1 MLTTIAILA
10 ALLLVN
16 ALLAMSELAIMTSR
30 QARLERSARGGSRG
44 AGAALALSREP
55 ARFLSTVQVGIT
67 LIGIV
72 AGAFGE
78 QSIAQYLREWFAA
91 IPALAPRADLLAF
104 GSVVLVITFLSLVL
118 GELVPKRIALA
129 YPEQVASVI
138 ALPLKVVSVLAAP
151 PVWVLTKASDL
162 VLAVLRV
169 PGKAREDVSEEDVR
183 AMVARAASSGVFHA
197 REHEL
202 FQRAFSLDDIQA
214 RSLMVPR
221 ADVLWI
227 DESMQTEDVRVLLG
241 TSPFSHY
248 PVCRGSFDEVIG
260 VVHIKDLIAYGLLA
274 GTDFRVATVAQPPL
288 YVPETST
295 ALKVL
300 QLFKEERT
308 HLAFV
313 VDEYGSIQ
321 GIVTLNDVVTALLG
335 EVLRHGEASE
345 PDATRRADGSWLV
358 EARMPL
364 HELVRTLAIEDVAP
378 DELHGAS
385 TAAGLLIAL
394 LGRLP
399 RVGESVVWRG
409 WRIEVVDMDQ
419 QRIDKL
425 LVSPAARV
433 GRAGGGP

>member
-169 PGKAREDVSEEDVR
+169 PGKAREDVSEERGQAAGQFPLRRRGQSPHRRPRIEDWMTDREVR
-183 AMVARAASSGVFHA
+183 RPPWVSEA
-197 REHEL
+197 
-202 FQRAFSLDDIQA
+202 Q
-214 RSLMVPR
+214 
-221 ADVLWI
+221 
-227 DESMQTEDVRVLLG
+227 
-241 TSPFSHY
+241 
-248 PVCRGSFDEVIG
+248 
-260 VVHIKDLIAYGLLA
+260 
-274 GTDFRVATVAQPPL
+274 RVA
-288 YVPETST
+288 
-295 ALKVL
+295 
-300 QLFKEERT
+300 
-308 HLAFV
+308 
-313 VDEYGSIQ
+313 D
-321 GIVTLNDVVTALLG
+321 
-335 EVLRHGEASE
+335 
-345 PDATRRADGSWLV
+345 ADG
-358 EARMPL
+358 
-364 HELVRTLAIEDVAP
+364 
-378 DELHGAS
+378 
-385 TAAGLLIAL
+385 
-394 LGRLP
+394 
-399 RVGESVVWRG
+399 
-409 WRIEVVDMDQ
+409 IEVVASMHTPSRHLCEGIAPQ
-419 QRIDKL
+419 VREGAEPPCRRP
-425 LVSPAARV
+425 SAHRPR
-433 GRAGGGP
+433 RRRSGG